1 MANRS
6 NFKNSNLSA
15 SQKNSSEVRLG
26 SFVRILHLEQHRNY
40 DNRAVVGG
48 LDRFIE
54 DWAQSLI
61 QTSQSGIEFSPQ
73 NISQASGFTQPYN
86 LLSPSDR
93 EKWVSGLL
101 NFLDKSNDN
110 QENAVVKKLDSQGIT
125 LDSSVTELRGVGSRI
140 ASKLRVLGLTKIHEL
155 LYHFPRRH
163 FPIVTIENLS
173 TEEEQGIIG
182 TVWEVR
188 SIKLG
193 MPAKPAT
200 EGFVGDTT
208 GTIRVIWFNQP
219 YVARTVRSGDRLL
232 VTGHLRPFKGQRT
245 FDANSYEI
253 VSPTDETMKAGRLL
267 PIYSSTEGLSQRVLR
282 RTVRLAIR
290 EGASQ
295 VKDFLP
301 KETQVRQQLVSLE
314 NALLSYHYP
323 KNLKQRDVGR
333 RRLTFDE
340 FYLNQLCV
348 LSRKMDWQVSD
359 SGISIQPNRAMLD
372 KFVQSLPFPL
382 TQAQI
387 RVLEEILSELA
398 DKKPMSR
405 LLQGDVGSGKTVVAL
420 AAMLVCA
427 NDGYQVAMMAP
438 TEILAEQH
446 FFTIKRLLNE
456 VSSDSK
462 KPHELQV
469 SFEGQTNPFNIG
481 FLVGSMRKREKNSL
495 KEELLRGTLRIVIG
509 THALIQ
515 EDVEI
520 PGLALAVIDEQQRF
534 GVAQRQNLSQKG
546 IRPHILSMSA
556 TPIPRSLALTLY
568 GDLDISIID
577 ELPSGRQKVT
587 TRWLKPFQRNAAYE
601 FVDQQIQRGRQAFVV
616 CPLIQESESLQTR
629 AAEEEYRNLSTE
641 IYPQHR
647 IGLLHG
653 RLPITEKIQVM
664 EEFRKGEL
672 DILVSTPVIEVGVDV
687 PNASVILIEGADR
700 FGLSTLH
707 QFRGRVG
714 RGKHSSYCLLQSD
727 DPSFEAQERLAI
739 LERESSGFK
748 VSEEDLRLRGPGELF
763 GTKQSGLPDLR
774 LAGIGD
780 LDLLAPARE
789 EALKTLKLDPMLNDR
804 THIELANIVGPMR
817 LAMERGSGG
826 G

>member
-6 NFKNSNLSA
+6 NFKNSNPS
-15 SQKNSSEVRLG
+15 SNRNNSSLDRLV
-26 SFVRILHLEQHRNY
+26 SFVRILHLEQNRQY

-54 DWAQSLI
+54 DWAKSF
-61 QTSQSGIEFSPQ
+61 SGKSGSRIEFSPQ
-73 NISQASGFTQPYN
+73 NISQASGFTQPYG
-86 LLSPSDR
+86 LLSSSDR
-93 EKWVSGLL
+93 AKWVSGLL
-101 NFLDKSNDN
+101 NVLSKSNDY
-110 QENAVVKKLDSQGIT
+110 QENPVVKKLDNKGIT
-125 LDSSVTELRGVGSRI
+125 LDSLVTELRGVGSQI
-140 ASKLRVLGLTKIHEL
+140 GSKLRVLGLTKVHEL

-173 TEEEQGIIG
+173 IEEEQGIIG

-208 GTIRVIWFNQP
+208 GNIRVIWFNQP

-245 FDANSYEI
+245 FDATSYEI
-253 VSPTDETMKAGRLL
+253 VSPIDETMKAGRLL
-267 PIYSSTEGLSQRVLR
+267 PIYPSTDGLSQRVLR

-290 EGASQ
+290 EVASQ

-301 KETQVRQQLVSLE
+301 KIIQERQQLIGLQ

-323 KNLKQRDVGR
+323 KDLKEREDGR
-333 RRLTFDE
+333 RRLTFNE
-340 FYLNQLCV
+340 FYLNQLCI
-348 LSRKMDWQVSD
+348 LSRKMDWQVRD
-359 SGISIQPNRAMLD
+359 SGISIQTHRIALD
-372 KFVQSLPFPL
+372 KFIESLPFPL

-446 FFTIKRLLNE
+446 FLTIKRLLNA

-462 KPHELQV
+462 TPHEMHV
-469 SFEGQTNPFNIG
+469 SFGGEKNSFNIG
-481 FLVGSMRKREKNSL
+481 FLVGSMRKREKQFL
-495 KEELLRGTLRIVIG
+495 KEELVRGSIRIVIG

-515 EDVEI
+515 DDVKI

-534 GVAQRQNLSQKG
+534 GVAQRQNLGQKG
-546 IRPHILSMSA
+546 MRPHILSMSA

-587 TRWLKPFQRNAAYE
+587 TRWLKPFQRNVAYE
-601 FVDQQIQRGRQAFVV
+601 FVDQEIQQGRQAFVV

-629 AAEEEYRNLSTE
+629 AAEDEHRTLSSE
-641 IYPQHR
+641 IYPHR
-647 IGLLHG
+647 RVGLLHG

-664 EEFRKGEL
+664 EEFRTGEL
-672 DILVSTPVIEVGVDV
+672 DILVSTPVVEVGVDV
-687 PNASVILIEGADR
+687 PNASVILIESADR

-739 LERESSGFK
+739 LESESSGFK

-763 GTKQSGLPDLR
+763 GTKQSGLPDLK

-780 LDLLAPARE
+780 LDILAPARD
-789 EALKTLKLDPMLNDR
+789 EAWETLKVDPLLDQ
-804 THIELANIVGPMR
+804 TSHIELANIVGPMR
-817 LAMERGSGG
+817 LAMERSVNGG
-826 G
+826 